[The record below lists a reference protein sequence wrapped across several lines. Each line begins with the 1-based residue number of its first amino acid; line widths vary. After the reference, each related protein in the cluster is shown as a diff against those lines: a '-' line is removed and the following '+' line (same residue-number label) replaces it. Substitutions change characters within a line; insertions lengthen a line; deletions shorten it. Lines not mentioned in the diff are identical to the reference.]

1 MPRVTTIAAALA
13 LLGSAPVAALAQA
26 PAPTTPTPAAAP
38 ALDSLRMP
46 RTVTAQQGHARFL
59 VGVRMSAE
67 ARMTVQVLDSDG
79 DVVQTRTDATA
90 RRAGR
95 SYLRV
100 EGVDSSGFQL
110 LAGRYRIRIQ
120 ATDAQGRVSNAVEA
134 PFTLKLTPPRG
145 RLTAYTIPLWR
156 AFKRQAGTTTPG
168 QLVAVVGPR
177 STAATAGIRR
187 GDVITTVN
195 GTSVATVG
203 AWLTTLRA
211 LPADKPVAVELV
223 RRGTPMTV
231 TVTPG
236 PDWEPE
242 PDYARSLRVAVRR
255 EPRTIAY
262 SIAQARQL
270 VEADKVAQA
279 QRLWRSWPA
288 SWRASA
294 PGQIV
299 RAEILVRRER
309 WKPALGAYN
318 RARKRDR
325 TMPAAEFGRGIAL
338 NELGRTAP
346 AGAAFRAAG
355 RLDPKDPAA
364 AGFRAYA
371 LLRQDR
377 WEPAIAEGQR
387 AVRLD
392 PRYADGFL
400 PLGIGLLAVGDKAN
414 GVRMLRRGLI
424 LLEEPERAGRLIAQH
439 LDPTD
444 P

>member
-1 MPRVTTIAAALA
+1 VPRVTPIAAALT
-13 LLGSAPVAALAQA
+13 LLASAPVAALAQA
-26 PAPTTPTPAAAP
+26 PAPTSPTPSAAP

-46 RTVTAQQGHARFL
+46 KAVTAQQGHARFL
-59 VGVRMSAE
+59 VGVRLSAD
-67 ARMTVQVLDSDG
+67 ARLTVQVLDSGG
-79 DVVQTRTDATA
+79 DVVQTRTDAA
-90 RRAGR
+90 PRPAGR
-95 SYLRV
+95 AYLRV
-100 EGVDSSGFQL
+100 EAVDSSGFQM

-120 ATDAQGRVSNAVEA
+120 ATDAEGRTSNAA
-134 PFTLKLTPPRG
+134 QAAFTLKLTAPRG
-145 RLTAYTIPLWR
+145 RLPVYTVPLWR
-156 AFKRQAGTTTPG
+156 GFRRQAGTTTPG

-177 STAATAGIRR
+177 SAAATAGIRR
-187 GDVITTVN
+187 GDVITTVA
-195 GTSVATVG
+195 GDSVATPG
-203 AWLTTLRA
+203 AWLTALRA
-211 LPADKPVAVELV
+211 LPAGKPVQIELV
-223 RRGTPMTV
+223 RRGTAMTV

-236 PDWEPE
+236 PDWEAE

-255 EPRTIAY
+255 APRTIAY
-262 SIAQARQL
+262 SVAQARQL
-270 VEADKVAQA
+270 AETGKVAQA

-288 SWRASA
+288 SWRSSA
-294 PGQIV
+294 PGQIA
-299 RAEILVRRER
+299 RGEILVQRES

-325 TMPAAEFGRGIAL
+325 SMAAAEMGRGIAL
-338 NELGRTAP
+338 NELGRTTL

-355 RLDPKDPAA
+355 RMDPQDPGA

-377 WEPAIAEGQR
+377 WEAAIAEGQR

-400 PLGIGLLAVGDKAN
+400 PLGVGLLAVGDKPN

-424 LLEEPERAGRLIAQH
+424 LLEDAARADRLIAQH
-439 LDPTD
+439 LNPTD